1 MTSFDTAIIFVYLG
15 LMVAVG
21 VYASRRQSN
30 VEDYYLAGRRLGS
43 ISIACLWLA
52 SWVGGA
58 SIVGSSAKAYDFG
71 ISGVWYIAALTIGC
85 LLFAIFFA
93 ARVKRIGDTGGH
105 LTYPD
110 FIESRFDRRTRIAAT
125 ITTAAAYIAYAA
137 GQLVAAGGII
147 HVLLGWDL
155 GPSFALATAVV
166 IAYTA
171 TGGYLAVTYTDWIQV
186 ILLFVGIVIIG
197 LPVAFLHAGSPAEVA
212 AALPASYF
220 ELGSWGW
227 PTIAAFVVSITLSF
241 FTAMDGFTRCFAARS
256 EGVAKKGAY
265 LAVVGLVP
273 LAFAATWLGISAA
286 VLFPG
291 AENSNNILTTFIIE
305 LFPVGLKG
313 LVLIAILSALM
324 STADICIL
332 TASANLTRDVYQR
345 FFDPTAGKKRMLRL
359 SMLSSLV
366 IGLLAAFLAWQ
377 MQDVL
382 DTLLL
387 AFTLNSAAL
396 FLPTIAAVYWRRVD
410 SSAAFWS
417 ISLSFSVI
425 ILWYLAKSFE
435 LASFF
440 KIDPL
445 WPGLAVSI
453 VAFVSLTLLNSD
465 RAVTRRQRE

>member
-1 MTSFDTAIIFVYLG
+1 MTSFDTAIIFAYLG
-15 LMVAVG
+15 MMVAVG
-21 VYASRRQSN
+21 LYASRRQSN

-43 ISIACLWLA
+43 VSIACLWLA

-58 SIVGSSAKAYDFG
+58 SIVGSAGKAYDFG

-85 LLFAIFFA
+85 LLFAMFFA
-93 ARVKRIGDTGGH
+93 ARVKRIGDAGGH

-110 FIESRFDRRTRIAAT
+110 FIESRFDRRTRVAAT

-147 HVLLGWDL
+147 QVLLGWDL

-197 LPVAFLHAGSPAEVA
+197 LPVAFMHAGSPADVA
-212 AALPASYF
+212 AALPESYF
-220 ELGSWGW
+220 HLGSWGW

-256 EGVAKKGAY
+256 ERAATRGAY
-265 LAVVGLVP
+265 LAVAGLVP
-273 LAFAATWLGISAA
+273 LAFAATWLGIAAA

-345 FFDPTAGKKRMLRL
+345 FVNPEADSKRMLRL
-359 SMLSSLV
+359 SMVSSLV
-366 IGLLAAFLAWQ
+366 IGLLAALLAWQ

-410 SSAAFWS
+410 ANAAFWS

-425 ILWYLAKSFE
+425 ILWYLAQSLE
-435 LASFF
+435 LASIFA
-440 KIDPL
+440 IDPL

-453 VAFVSLTLLNSD
+453 VAFTTLTRLGSVP
-465 RAVTRRQRE
+465 AAGSAQ